1 MELNTN
7 RGSKMKPLISEE
19 TRQEIVRLYVQ
30 EGLSVEGIRQK
41 LGGSRVRI
49 IFTLEGDGFYPR
61 KEGRVD

>member
-1 MELNTN
+1 
-7 RGSKMKPLISEE
+7 MKPLISEE

-49 IFTLEGDGFYPR
+49 IFTLEGDDFYPR